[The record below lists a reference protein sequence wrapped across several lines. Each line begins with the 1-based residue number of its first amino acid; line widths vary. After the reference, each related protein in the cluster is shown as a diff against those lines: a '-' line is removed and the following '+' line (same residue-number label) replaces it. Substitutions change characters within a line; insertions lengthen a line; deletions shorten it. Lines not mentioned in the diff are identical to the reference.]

1 VDSQLGRLVD
11 VLRRRSRLDRTL
23 VVVTADHGEGLG
35 EHGEMTHSLFIY
47 DATIHVPWIISSPA
61 LFGEELVVADRV
73 VSLADVMPT
82 VLDLLGV
89 RHGRDLDGINP
100 IAAGPD
106 PARAVYVETLATLLK
121 HNCAPLHG
129 LRRLDD
135 KYILAPRPE
144 YYDLATDPSETE
156 NLIRRRPTEALAL
169 RDRLADMMAAWENT
183 DAALDRA
190 LPLEPEQ
197 AERLA
202 ALGYIEARVDDD
214 DTGLRDPKDLVPLF
228 NEVLVA
234 LDVSDAGRH
243 EEAVR
248 MMTDIVARAPDE
260 PFAWQMAALLHYR
273 SGQSDRAEQA
283 LLRALDLRRSAE
295 THLRLAQLLLARRE
309 IEQCATQ
316 LDLAQEL
323 DPLDGNT
330 YITRGDMHVLLGRFE
345 QAIEEFRRAEQVD
358 PVRRGAEARARIAR
372 VEAILERRR

>member
-1 VDSQLGRLVD
+1 
-11 VLRRRSRLDRTL
+11 
-23 VVVTADHGEGLG
+23 
-35 EHGEMTHSLFIY
+35 
-47 DATIHVPWIISSPA
+47 
-61 LFGEELVVADRV
+61 
-73 VSLADVMPT
+73 
-82 VLDLLGV
+82 
-89 RHGRDLDGINP
+89 
-100 IAAGPD
+100 
-106 PARAVYVETLATLLK
+106 
-121 HNCAPLHG
+121 
-129 LRRLDD
+129 
-135 KYILAPRPE
+135 
-144 YYDLATDPSETE
+144 
-156 NLIRRRPTEALAL
+156 
-169 RDRLADMMAAWENT
+169 
-183 DAALDRA
+183 
-190 LPLEPEQ
+190 
-197 AERLA
+197 
-202 ALGYIEARVDDD
+202 
-214 DTGLRDPKDLVPLF
+214 VPLF